1 VRADDTPG
9 KAETSLRHLSPIRTT
24 AVPWLALVLGVIAIG
39 AISFLAHRTHSS
51 RHAELTLLT
60 VKVELNQ
67 LQNAPFRANAQ
78 TGGSPALARSLMRSG
93 KGLINGQLAELR
105 RQPSPPTTLHSMQAP
120 LRANFATLDHIY
132 ALGITPAGYDGRA
145 DRLSAAAARSAGTIE
160 AMLDAAG
167 RDYERRAV
175 RAQNQAGVG
184 SATVIL
190 LLLLAFVVY
199 YRRAA
204 QARAVAADFAREN
217 ERLLVASRRE
227 ALTDA
232 LTGLGNRRAL
242 VNDLEA
248 ELPRADDESP
258 RVLALFDLDGF
269 KQYNDSFGHPAG
281 DALLARLAERL
292 KAVTDGLGSVYRMG
306 GDEFCLLA
314 RVEPGGGDELVLLAA
329 GALTDTGDAFEIGC
343 SHGLARIPGEADSP
357 QVALRLADQRMYAQK
372 AQQPSLGREGRELLL
387 QVIAERGA
395 GLGDHLSG
403 VAQLAGHTAERLGL
417 PEHEVRRIP
426 LAAELHDVG
435 KTAIPDT
442 TLNKPSA
449 LSDEEWEFMRRHT
462 VIGERIIRAAP
473 LLAHAAELVRCS
485 HERFDGGGYPDAL
498 RRDQIPLGASI
509 IAVCDAFDAMV
520 SNRPYRTAMSLA
532 DAVIELR
539 SCAGTQFHPG
549 VVDAFC
555 ALVAEPSLP
564 AAHVA

>member
-1 VRADDTPG
+1 VRADDRPD
-9 KAETSLRHLSPIRTT
+9 KAETSLRHRSPIRTK

-39 AISFLAHRTHSS
+39 AISFLEHRTHAS
-51 RHAELTLLT
+51 RHAELALLA

-67 LQNAPFRANAQ
+67 LQTAPFRANAQ
-78 TGGSPALARSLMRSG
+78 TGGSPAVARSLMSSG
-93 KGLINGQLAELR
+93 EGLIGEQLAELR
-105 RQPSPPTTLHSMQAP
+105 RQPSPPATLHAMQAP
-120 LRANFATLDHIY
+120 LRANFATLDEIY

-145 DRLSAAAARSAGTIE
+145 DRLSAVAARSAGTIE

-184 SATVIL
+184 SALVIL

-217 ERLLVASRRE
+217 ERLLAASRRE

-242 VNDLEA
+242 VKDLDA
-248 ELPRADDESP
+248 ELPRADDDSP

-292 KAVTDGLGSVYRMG
+292 KAVTEGLGRVYRMG

-329 GALTDTGDAFEIGC
+329 EALTDTGNAFEISC
-343 SHGLARIPGEADSP
+343 SHGLARIPTEAASP
-357 QVALRLADQRMYAQK
+357 EAALRLADQRMYVHK
-372 AQQPSLGREGRELLL
+372 AQQPSRGLEGRELLL
-387 QVIAERGA
+387 QVIAERGS

-403 VAQLAGHTAERLGL
+403 VAQLAGHTAQRLGL
-417 PEHEVRRIP
+417 PEHEVRRIR

-442 TLNKPSA
+442 ILNKPSA

-462 VIGERIIRAAP
+462 VIGERIMHAAP
-473 LLAHAAELVRCS
+473 SLAHAAELVRYS
-485 HERFDGGGYPDAL
+485 HERFDGTGYPDAL
-498 RRDQIPLGASI
+498 SRDEIPLGASI
-509 IAVCDAFDAMV
+509 IAVCDAFDAML
-520 SNRPYRTAMSLA
+520 SDRPYREAMSLA
-532 DAVIELR
+532 DAVTELR
-539 SCAGTQFHPG
+539 GCAGGQFHPG

-555 ALVAEPSLP
+555 ALIDERVPP
-564 AAHVA
+564 AVRAA